1 MAADWPPLAF
11 ASVCQNTCPPKLSG
25 DIMHLINYLWLMV
38 CIWCVNQTKIAQ
50 VGSLLALA
58 LPTSP
63 SSGFEAWLRLAA
75 AKLNT
80 R

>member
-11 ASVCQNTCPPKLSG
+11 TLVCQNTCPRNLSG
-25 DIMHLINYLWLMV
+25 DITHLINVLRMFV
-38 CIWCVNQTKIAQ
+38 CDMCANQTKIAQ

-58 LPTSP
+58 LLTSP
-63 SSGFEAWLRLAA
+63 SSGFEAGLRLAP